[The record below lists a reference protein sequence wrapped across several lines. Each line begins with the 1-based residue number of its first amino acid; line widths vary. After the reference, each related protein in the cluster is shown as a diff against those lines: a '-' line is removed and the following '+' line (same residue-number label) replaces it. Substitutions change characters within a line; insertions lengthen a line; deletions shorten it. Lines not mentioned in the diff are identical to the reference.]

1 MTVTLTLPPDVAR
14 LLEEKATRNGKTLED
29 YLAALAEQ
37 DAQSSRPLMPMPTD
51 ISLDEFDRLLDE
63 LSDGPPLPR
72 LPDDFSRADIYA
84 DHD

>member
-14 LLEEKATRNGKTLED
+14 LLEEKATRSGKTLAA
-29 YLAALAEQ
+29 YLAALAED
-37 DAQSSRPLMPMPTD
+37 DAQSGPPMLAMLAEMPLD
-51 ISLDEFDRLLDE
+51 KFDRLLDD

-72 LPDDFSRADIYA
+72 LPDDFSRADIYS

>member
-1 MTVTLTLPPDVAR
+1 
-14 LLEEKATRNGKTLED
+14 KATRSGKTLEA
-29 YLAALAEQ
+29 YLGALAEQ
-37 DAQSSRPLMPMPTD
+37 DAQNSAPLTAMATE

-72 LPDDFSRADIYA
+72 LPDDFLRADIYA

>member
-1 MTVTLTLPPDVAR
+1 MTVTLTLSADVAR
-14 LLEEKATRNGKTLED
+14 LLQAKATRSGKTLEA

-37 DAQSSRPLMPMPTD
+37 DAQSSSPLMAMPTEMP
-51 ISLDEFDRLLDE
+51 LDEFERLMDE